1 MTVNL
6 EKLPMGAT
14 GYFTHPDCRLHEMG
28 AGHPECPQRL
38 DAIEDRLLIT
48 GLDQALTRKEAAPAS
63 LTDIELAHG
72 RMYVASLRGLSD
84 ALTEEVQ
91 AGGPTHSALDP
102 DTSMNVHTWQ
112 AALRSAGA
120 ALEATDAVLAGELE
134 NAFCATR
141 PPGHHACHDKAMGFC
156 FFNNVAIAAKYA
168 VERHGL
174 QRVAIVDFDVHH
186 GNGTEDIVAG
196 DDRILMVSFYQHPF
210 YPEGGALKHDA
221 NLVNLPVPA
230 YTKGMDIRELIDMIW
245 MPRLEAHRPE
255 LIFISAGFDAHREDD
270 MGQLGLVEQD
280 YVWITQRIKD
290 VADKYAHGKIVSC
303 LEGGYNLSALARSVE
318 AHIRVLANV

>member
-1 MTVNL
+1 
-6 EKLPMGAT
+6 
-14 GYFTHPDCRLHEMG
+14 MG

-48 GLDQALTRKEAAPAS
+48 GLDHALDRRESAPAA
-63 LTDIELAHG
+63 LADIELAHG

-84 ALTEEVQ
+84 ALIEDIQ
-91 AGGPTHSALDP
+91 AGGPSYTALDP
-102 DTSMNVHTWQ
+102 DTTMNAHTWK

-120 ALEATDAVLAGELE
+120 ALDATDAVIAGELE
-134 NAFCATR
+134 NAFCAIR
-141 PPGHHACHDKAMGFC
+141 PPGHHACRDKAMGFC

-168 VERHGL
+168 LERHGL
-174 QRVAIVDFDVHH
+174 KRVAIVDFDVHH

-196 DDRILMVSFYQHPF
+196 DERILMVSFFQHPF

-230 YTKGMDIRELIDMIW
+230 YTKGMDIRELIELMWI
-245 MPRLEAHRPE
+245 PRLEAHRPE

-270 MGQLGLVEQD
+270 LGQLGLVEQD
-280 YVWITQRIKD
+280 YVWMTQRIKD
-290 VADKYAHGKIVSC
+290 MAHKYAKGRIVSC
-303 LEGGYNLSALARSVE
+303 LEGGYNLSALSRSVE
-318 AHIRVLANV
+318 AHLRVLADV